1 MKAGCLDDLF
11 MPLFILRMDSLSSL
25 WASAQACHGFPMT
38 EIMTEKYKDKMK
50 ACWCAFTTPICV
62 SFYGFAA
69 STGSTML
76 EDWVVCLLVEG
87 SST

>member
-1 MKAGCLDDLF
+1 
-11 MPLFILRMDSLSSL
+11 
-25 WASAQACHGFPMT
+25 MT